1 MARQKGI
8 GEMSNVVKV
17 SGTPPAERYISD
29 MAEGEVGYTVPWAYH
44 DGELNKRYT
53 IGPKG
58 GTASMRV
65 KCVARGQYSLK
76 FEKPKYRRPRFR
88 LW

>member
-8 GEMSNVVKV
+8 GEMANVVKV

-29 MAEGEVGYTVPWAYH
+29 MAEGEVGYTVPWAYR
-44 DGELNKRYT
+44 DGELNKHYT

-58 GTASMRV
+58 GTASLRV
-65 KCVARGQYSLK
+65 ECIIPGQYSIT
-76 FEKPKYRRPRFR
+76 FEEPEYRSLF
-88 LW
+88 